1 MGKKWSFAI
10 VDLKELKAKVDLL
23 AEAGELPEQGEIRLV
38 VENKATGNPVELTLS
53 CRSVRED
60 EG

>member
-1 MGKKWSFAI
+1 